1 MSPPTLTRRI
11 AYLCLALTAL
21 AAVGATAV
29 GTPAI
34 ASPVHGFARAPA
46 RTTPTAKRVCAAP
59 THPDEM
65 ACLAMVRT
73 DVTARHGIQPQAA
86 PSGVGAADL
95 RKAYALPTSTAGA
108 GQTVAVVDAFD
119 DPKAESDLATY
130 RSQYGL
136 PPCTSANGCFRKV
149 DQSGGGNLPSPDS
162 GWAEEESL
170 DLDMVSAAC
179 PNCHILLVEANS
191 SSLSSLGTAVNT
203 AIGLGARYVSNSY
216 GGAETAKDPAKDAAY
231 YNHPGVAITVA
242 SGDSGYGLSYPA
254 TSQYVTAVSG
264 TSLSK
269 ASNARGW
276 EETAWSGAGSGC
288 SAYQPKPSWQR
299 DAGCAK
305 RSVADVAAVA
315 DPGTGV
321 SVYDSYQAGGWLV
334 IGGTSASAPIIAGV
348 YALAG
353 TPPDG
358 SYPVSFPYAHPG
370 GLNDV
375 AGGGNGSC
383 TPAYLCTA
391 RAGYDGP
398 TGLGTPNGV
407 RAFQGGAGP
416 LTKKG

>member
-1 MSPPTLTRRI
+1 MTPLISRI
-11 AYLCLALTAL
+11 LAVAALALVP
-21 AAVGATAV
+21 AV
-29 GTPAI
+29 
-34 ASPVHGFARAPA
+34 ASPAQGIARAPA
-46 RTTPTAKRVCAAP
+46 PREVIAEHACAAP
-59 THPDEM
+59 TRPSEM

-73 DVTARHGIQPQAA
+73 DVTARSGIQPQAA
-86 PSGVGAADL
+86 PAGVTPADI
-95 RKAYALPTSTAGA
+95 RKAYALPVTTAGA
-108 GQTVAVVDAFD
+108 GQTVAVVDAYD
-119 DPKAESDLATY
+119 DPKAEADLATY

-136 PPCTSANGCFRKV
+136 PPCTTANGCFRKV
-149 DQSGGGNLPSPDS
+149 GQTGTGGLPKPDT

-179 PNCHILLVEANS
+179 PLCHILLVEADS
-191 SSLSSLGTAVNT
+191 SSISSLGAAVGT
-203 AIGLGARYVSNSY
+203 AIGLGARFVSNSY
-216 GGAETAKDPAKDAAY
+216 GGAETAKDATTDATY
-231 YNHPGVAITVA
+231 FHHPGVAITVA

-276 EETAWSGAGSGC
+276 KETAWTGGGSGC
-288 SAYQPKPSWQR
+288 SAYQPKPAWQR
-299 DAGCAK
+299 DDGCAK

-321 SVYDSYQAGGWLV
+321 SVYDSYEKGGWLV

-353 TPPDG
+353 RPADG
-358 SYPVSFPYAHPG
+358 SYPASFPYAHAG
-370 GLNDV
+370 ALNDV
-375 AGGGNGSC
+375 TGGENGSC
-383 TPAYLCTA
+383 TPNYLCRS

-407 RAFQGGAGP
+407 AGFRGGGTTSPLKAG
-416 LTKKG
+416 